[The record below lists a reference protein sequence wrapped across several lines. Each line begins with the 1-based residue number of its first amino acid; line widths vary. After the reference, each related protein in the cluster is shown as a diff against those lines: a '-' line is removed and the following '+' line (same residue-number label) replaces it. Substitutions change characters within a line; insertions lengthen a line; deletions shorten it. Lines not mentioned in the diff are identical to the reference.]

1 MFAQCDRQL
10 FVYLEKLCVS
20 VKFYCFRHS
29 KPEMRLG
36 RGKRKRGFEDDTPKV
51 SNNIKRRSGLCD
63 LVTIAKLTL

>member
-1 MFAQCDRQL
+1 MF
-10 FVYLEKLCVS
+10 S

-36 RGKRKRGFEDDTPKV
+36 RGKRKRAFEDDTPKV